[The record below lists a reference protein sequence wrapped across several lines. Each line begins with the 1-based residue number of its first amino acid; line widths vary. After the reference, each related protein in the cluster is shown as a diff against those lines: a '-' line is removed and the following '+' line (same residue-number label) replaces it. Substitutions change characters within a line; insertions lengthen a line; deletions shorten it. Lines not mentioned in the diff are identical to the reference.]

1 MPRTILSLPS
11 LESRPKAE
19 WEARGWWG
27 REPLWRRVRDRAAT
41 QRRKVAVID
50 ETGSLTYGELWEA
63 VLEGARALRGAG
75 LNRGEIVLTQLP
87 NWREYVIILLACEV
101 SGAVFSFCP
110 IKWGSRE
117 CARALDLLRPRLW
130 VTCSEFLGDG
140 RMEVINAA
148 LEAAAEPVETVF
160 VRDAV
165 NEFRTWSEV
174 VDAAPAPVPA
184 MTGEEA
190 IANAGVGLYPLEIA
204 VTSGTT
210 GHPKGV
216 VHAHDT
222 ALDTVQSTIDRQG
235 IGEED
240 VIHLALPV
248 GHTFGYFYGVRC
260 ALQAGGTV
268 LLQERWDPR
277 SMAELAR
284 AHGVTVSL
292 GTAAFIIDLL
302 GAGEDVLRA
311 LDGMWLFTQS
321 GDALPGPVVER
332 AHKELP
338 FRVSRALGM
347 SEFGHATS
355 TDADSPV
362 GRIFDSAGS
371 AQAEIEI
378 DIADADGKRLPPGSE
393 GRILVRGPAVCAG
406 YLRPDGTID
415 DVVDGDGF
423 FDTGDLGKLNEEG
436 YLRVTGR
443 LKNVLRRGA
452 ETVPVAD
459 LEDVLSSHPDVVLAV
474 VVGLPDAR
482 LGDKPIACVELR
494 PGASL
499 TMDDVREWF
508 GGQGITRKFWPTDIH
523 LVGEWPTGATGKSDR
538 RLLLAEYQKALG
550 AT

>member
-1 MPRTILSLPS
+1 MVRTVLSLPS
-11 LESRPKAE
+11 LESRPKAD

-27 REPLWRRVRDRAAT
+27 REPLWRRVRERAVAEPA
-41 QRRKVAVID
+41 KAAVID

-63 VLEGARALRGAG
+63 ALDGARALRGAG
-75 LNRGEIVLTQLP
+75 LNPGEIVLTQLP
-87 NWREYVIILLACEV
+87 NWREYVTVLLACEV

-110 IKWGSRE
+110 IKWGPRE

-130 VTCSEFLGDG
+130 VTSAEFLGEG
-140 RMEVINAA
+140 RMEIIDDAVR
-148 LEAAAEPVETVF
+148 AAAEPVEPVL
-160 VRDAV
+160 VRGGAKGY
-165 NEFRTWSEV
+165 RTWSEV
-174 VDAAPAPVPA
+174 VDEAPS
-184 MTGEEA
+184 MTEEEA
-190 IANAGVGLYPLEIA
+190 TANAGAGLYPLEIA

-210 GHPKGV
+210 GYPKGV

-235 IGEED
+235 ITDRD

-260 ALQAGGTV
+260 ALQAGGAV
-268 LLQERWDPR
+268 LLQERWDPAR
-277 SMAELAR
+277 MAELVR

-302 GAGEDVLRA
+302 SADEDVRRA

-321 GDALPGPVVER
+321 GDALPAPVVER

-338 FRVSRALGM
+338 FRISRALGM
-347 SEFGHATS
+347 TEFGHVTS
-355 TDADSPV
+355 TDADSPLERV
-362 GRIFDSAGS
+362 FDSAGS

-378 DIADADGKRLPPGSE
+378 AIADPDGKRLPPGSE

-406 YLRPDGTID
+406 YLRPDGAID

-423 FDTGDLGKLNEEG
+423 FDTDDLGKLDEAG
-436 YLRVTGR
+436 YLRITGR

-459 LEDVLSSHPDVVLAV
+459 LEDVMSSHPDVVHAV
-474 VVGLPDAR
+474 IVGLPDAR
-482 LGDKPIACVELR
+482 LGDLPIACVEVR
-494 PGASL
+494 PGAVL

-508 GGQGITRKFWPTDIH
+508 GGQGITRKFWPADIH
-523 LVGEWPTGATGKSDR
+523 LVGEWPIGPTGKSDR
-538 RLLLAEYQKALG
+538 RLLLAEYQAASG
-550 AT
+550 TA